1 MLAQELDPQS
11 AEYQR
16 AMAHRRRRAAVLA
29 QLRAQHA
36 KTTPPLPLW
45 LSVAL
50 IVLLVWGCER
60 FAERLWGLEDKLLPM
75 REDHCATREKRFD
88 ERGEQNCFP
97 RSGWTDD

>member
-1 MLAQELDPQS
+1 MAPKKRERAPLPPPDDPCGGEVLAQELDPQS

-16 AMAHRRRRAAVLA
+16 AMAHRRRRAAGLA

-60 FAERLWGLEDKLLPM
+60 FAERLWGLEDKLLPVV
-75 REDHCATREKRFD
+75 
-88 ERGEQNCFP
+88 P
-97 RSGWTDD
+97 V